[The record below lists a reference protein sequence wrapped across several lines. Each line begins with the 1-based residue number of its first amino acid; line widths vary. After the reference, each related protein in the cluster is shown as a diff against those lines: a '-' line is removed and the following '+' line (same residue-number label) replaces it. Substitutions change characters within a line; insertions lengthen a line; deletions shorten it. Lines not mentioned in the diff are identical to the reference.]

1 MLPREEHFLLDLSCL
16 LEGKQM
22 EVKQL
27 IGKLYPTVCVPEFMG
42 DKPKQWDFMVT
53 MTTVLLFRYVDI
65 REYYGRRH
73 GSPIVHA
80 IVERAKHAWRLPEA
94 AMADD
99 RLDALSK
106 KIQEGFMAKF
116 EG

>member
-1 MLPREEHFLLDLSCL
+1 MD
-16 LEGKQM
+16 
-22 EVKQL
+22 VKQL
-27 IGKLYPTVCVPEFMG
+27 IGKLYPTVCVPKFMS

-53 MTTVLLFRYVDI
+53 VTTVLLFRYVDI
-65 REYYGRRH
+65 QEYYSRRH

-80 IVERAKHAWRLPEA
+80 IVERAKDAWRLPET

-106 KIQEGFMAKF
+106 KIQEGFMAKL
-116 EG
+116 EGRPTQDHSLQSATIT